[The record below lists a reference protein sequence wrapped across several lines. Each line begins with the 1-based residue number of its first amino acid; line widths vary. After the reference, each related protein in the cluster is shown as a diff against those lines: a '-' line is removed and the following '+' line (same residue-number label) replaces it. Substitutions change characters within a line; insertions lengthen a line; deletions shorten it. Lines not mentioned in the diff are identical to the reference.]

1 MRKARPQI
9 DLRPIDPGEKDWAMR
24 VLQIVM
30 RSHVEQ
36 LWRWDQNFQDAGFNE
51 GIWIQHSGDVEVV
64 EFGGERAGWLLASI
78 NKNFVRLNAL
88 YLSPAFQ
95 GCGIGAAVL
104 DVVKQRAQANHLPIE
119 LSVLTPNTGAVAFYQ
134 REGFEIARQEAEH
147 TYMPRG
153 RAVR

>member
-1 MRKARPQI
+1 
-9 DLRPIDPGEKDWAMR
+9 MR
-24 VLQIVM
+24 VVQIVM

-36 LWRWDQNFQDAGFNE
+36 LWGWDQNFQDAGFNKR
-51 GIWIQHSGDVEVV
+51 IWIPHSGDVEVV
-64 EFGGERAGWLLASI
+64 EFDGERTGWLLASI

-104 DVVKQRAQANHLPIE
+104 DVVKQRAEANHLPIE
-119 LSVLTPNTGAVAFYQ
+119 LSVLTPNTGAFAFYQ
-134 REGFEIARQEAEH
+134 REGFEISRQEAEH
-147 TYMPRG
+147 TYMQWPRG